1 MRGSVRV
8 RGLVS
13 KFRLLALIVA
23 AAFILPTAFSGIEA
37 HAKAASH
44 KSAVKSKAA
53 AAKKAK
59 LAKSTK
65 AKKLAAAK
73 TKKTA
78 HAKKPMTAAQKKA
91 ARLAAIRKEKARVAR
106 IIKAAG
112 PPPPIKKQYDG
123 VASYYSDG
131 QRTAAGGRFNPR
143 AMTAAHR
150 SLPFGTKV
158 EVMDKR
164 TKRKVI
170 VTINDRGPFKKG
182 RVIDL
187 SRAAGHALGLGK
199 RGVSSVRV
207 TVLPKKGTKVASAKP
222 VKKVAGKPAAKK
234 PVQEAKATP
243 AKS

>member
-1 MRGSVRV
+1 MRNSLRV
-8 RGLVS
+8 SGLVS
-13 KFRLLALIVA
+13 KFRLLALMVA

-37 HAKAASH
+37 QAKASAASH
-44 KSAVKSKAA
+44 KAA
-53 AAKKAK
+53 AHK
-59 LAKSTK
+59 
-65 AKKLAAAK
+65 AAK
-73 TKKTA
+73 TKKSA

-91 ARLAAIRKEKARVAR
+91 ARIAAIKKEKARVAR

-112 PPPPIKKQYDG
+112 PPPPVKKQYDG
-123 VASYYSDG
+123 VASFYSDG
-131 QRTAAGGRFNPR
+131 QRTASGGRYNPR

-164 TKRKVI
+164 TKRKVV

-199 RGVSSVRV
+199 RGVGSVRV
-207 TVLPKKGTKVASAKP
+207 TVLPKNGTKIASVKP
-222 VKKVAGKPAAKK
+222 VKK
-234 PVQEAKATP
+234 PVQEAQALPSKN
-243 AKS
+243 